1 MDKTPKIQTESIS
14 MDHLPAEYL
23 MCIQKEC
30 PLCSRCLRYYAAT
43 RQSNN
48 LHVLTVVNPSYHG
61 VATEDCPWFR
71 PNEIVTMKRGMIDF
85 FHEMPGRMERSIR
98 DQLIQLFGRT
108 PYFNMRRGD
117 RLITPSEQQQ
127 IARTC
132 RQNGW
137 QGELNYDGEVED
149 VEW

>member
-1 MDKTPKIQTESIS
+1 MDKKSTLQSGSIS
-14 MDHLPAEYL
+14 MEHLPNEYL
-23 MCIQKEC
+23 MCILKDC
-30 PLCSRCLRYYAAT
+30 PLSKRCLRYYAAT
-43 RQSNN
+43 QQSSNR
-48 LHVLTVVNPSYHG
+48 HVLTVVNPGYHD

-71 PNEIVTMKRGMIDF
+71 SNEKVTMKRGMTNF
-85 FHEMPGRMERSIR
+85 FHDMPGHMERSIR

-117 RLITPSEQQQ
+117 RLITPGEQQQ